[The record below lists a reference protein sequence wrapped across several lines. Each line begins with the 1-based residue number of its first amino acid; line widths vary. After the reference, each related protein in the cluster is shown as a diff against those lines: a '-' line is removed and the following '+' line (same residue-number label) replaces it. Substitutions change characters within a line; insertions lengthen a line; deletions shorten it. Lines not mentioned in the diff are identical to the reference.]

1 MTETAPAPLP
11 SRRAALLRP
20 VRGAVSAVP
29 FTSALWLVVL
39 LAGIISGAIYGAGPR
54 NSWFDALGFPLP
66 TGEGGTWAGA
76 IAGTVLLTEPL
87 AYVSVLLLIP
97 LGVGWLEATRG
108 TRTAVL
114 AFLGGQVGALLLTA
128 GTLLLFRNLGSAWI
142 DALATDI
149 DTGPS
154 GGVFACLTLAACHVR
169 QPWRGRWQFLLLAFA
184 VLSVTLFG
192 EVSDLEHCA
201 AILLVLGFK
210 HRSITRPNLREQ
222 RYVAW
227 VALTGLVAV
236 QILTI
241 VVPTNGPFGPT
252 HPGGGRWAVL
262 IDAVL
267 AIALA
272 RGLGFGRRLA
282 WAGALAL
289 AVLNVL
295 RGAAGITLVVTIG
308 PQLAHHGFASLAAA
322 VAGLWVL
329 MLAYLLVCWRAFGVR
344 AAKRLPADTPR
355 PPADRAEIV
364 TALKTHGGGTLSW
377 MGTWAPNQHRHTPGG
392 SLLAYQVH
400 SGCAIALGDPVG
412 PAGDRDAAMADFAH
426 AAEAAGLV
434 PCFFSV
440 TRAPAA
446 PADAWR
452 LMQVAEDTI
461 VDLPG
466 LAFTG
471 KAWSDVR
478 TALNR
483 AGREEVSFRLTALID
498 EPASVHSQLEEI
510 SHAWTG
516 DKSLPEMRFTLGTL
530 AEALDPAVRV
540 ALAEDARGR
549 VQGFLSWL
557 PVYGAGGAIAGWT
570 LDLMRRREGG
580 FGSVMEFL
588 IASSLR
594 TFSDEGAAFASLSG
608 APLAHTARTQAAEPV
623 DRVLAAL
630 ARALEPLYGFGSLHA
645 FKAKFSPRIVPMYL
659 VYRDEADLPRIA
671 GALARAYLPEA
682 SMGQLA
688 REGFGALRVLRGRR

>member
-20 VRGAVSAVP
+20 VRGAISAVP

-498 EPASVHSQLEEI
+498 EPASVRSQLEEI

>member
-20 VRGAVSAVP
+20 VRGAISAVP

>member
-1 MTETAPAPLP
+1 MPGTRRAPLTTRWA
-11 SRRAALLRP
+11 SMLRAVRAAI
-20 VRGAVSAVP
+20 AAAP
-29 FTSALWLVVL
+29 FTAVLWLVVL
-39 LAGIISGAIYGAGPR
+39 LAGILTGTIFGAGSR
-54 NSWFDALGFPLP
+54 NNWFDAIGFPLP

-76 IAGTVLLTEPL
+76 FAGIVILTEPL
-87 AYVSVLLLIP
+87 AYISVLLLLP

-114 AFLGGQVGALLLTA
+114 AFLGGQLGAFLLTAGALLL
-128 GTLLLFRNLGSAWI
+128 FRDLGSGWI
-142 DALATDI
+142 DGLATDI

-154 GGVFACLTLAACHVR
+154 GGVFACLTMAACHVR

-184 VLSVTLFG
+184 VLSVMLFG
-192 EVSDLEHCA
+192 EVGDLQHCA
-201 AILLVLGFK
+201 AILLVLVFR
-210 HRSITRPNLREQ
+210 HRSITLPNLREQ

-227 VALTGLVAV
+227 VGLVGLVAV

-241 VVPTNGPFGPT
+241 IVPTHGPFGPT
-252 HPGGGRWAVL
+252 QAGGGHWAVL
-262 IDAVL
+262 IDAAL

-272 RGLGFGRRLA
+272 RGLRSGRRLA

-308 PQLAHHGFASLAAA
+308 PQLPHHGFASLAAA

-329 MLAYLLVCWRAFGVR
+329 MLAYLLICWRAFRVR
-344 AAKRLPADTPR
+344 VAKRLPADTPR

-400 SGCAIALGDPVG
+400 SGCAVALGDPVG

-440 TRAPAA
+440 TGPPVAPT
-446 PADAWR
+446 DAWR
-452 LMQVAEDTI
+452 FMQVAEDTI
-461 VDLPG
+461 VDLPD
-466 LAFTG
+466 LAFAG

-483 AGREEVSFRLTALID
+483 AAREEVSFRLTALID
-498 EPASVHSQLEEI
+498 EPEPVRAALEEI
-510 SHAWTG
+510 SDSWAG
-516 DKSLPEMRFTLGTL
+516 DRSLPPMRFTLGTL
-530 AEALDPAVRV
+530 AEAADPAVRV
-540 ALAEDARGR
+540 ALAQDRSGTI
-549 VQGFLSWL
+549 QGFLSWL
-557 PVYGAGGAIAGWT
+557 PVYCAGGTVSGWT

-580 FGSVMEFL
+580 FGPVMEFL

-608 APLAHTARTQAAEPV
+608 APLAHAVHGAGTEPV

-659 VYRDEADLPRIA
+659 VYRDESDLPRIA

-682 SMGQLA
+682 SVGQLA
-688 REGFGALRVLRGRR
+688 REGFGALRGRR